1 MLITAK
7 NPYRI
12 MKKSYLFGIVGGVLV
27 IGAAFYLFQ
36 RFKKKSEAKL
46 DANLQPPQTPLEQ
59 VGAGVQ
65 DTTKQIVAAGGD
77 LLGQIGASVGNYLSA
92 FNPYTVNTVSS
103 SLYIRE
109 TPDAKGK
116 VIGKYAKG
124 TVVQAKP
131 SKTKGWF
138 EVTDDGKTVKGYV
151 SSVYLKAQPLKK

>member
-1 MLITAK
+1 MK
-7 NPYRI
+7 N
-12 MKKSYLFGIVGGVLV
+12 KNTLWIVGGAVAVAAIGFFLYKKFV
-27 IGAAFYLFQ
+27 AKAEGKVDNIQSPEKPTETPEVKPQPQLPILGGPLANIGAWLSPYL
-36 RFKKKSEAKL
+36 
-46 DANLQPPQTPLEQ
+46 
-59 VGAGVQ
+59 
-65 DTTKQIVAAGGD
+65 TT
-77 LLGQIGASVGNYLSA
+77 Y
-92 FNPYTVNTVSS
+92 NPYTVNTVSS

>member
-1 MLITAK
+1 VLNTAK
-7 NPYRI
+7 NPYNK
-12 MKKSYLFGIVGGVLV
+12 MKKGNTLWIVGGVLA
-27 IGAAFYLFQ
+27 IGAVGFFLY
-36 RFKKKSEAKL
+36 KKFMTKAEEKL
-46 DANLQPPQTPLEQ
+46 DKTLKAPEVPTPQTSEEKPEMPRVQ
-59 VGAGVQ
+59 PVGN
-65 DTTKQIVAAGGD
+65 
-77 LLGQIGASVGNYLSA
+77 LLGGIGAWLSPYLTTY
-92 FNPYTVNTVSS
+92 NPYTVNTVSS